1 MDEIRK
7 GYETE
12 KTADSQQNESQTTQV
27 QRSNVYKC
35 VCVGVCVRVCVCVCV
50 CVCGICR
57 SPDHD
62 SVDMTVASMPA
73 ACFK

>member
-1 MDEIRK
+1 MPWLSQNLSLRLIHWLSLYNKMDEIRK

-35 VCVGVCVRVCVCVCV
+35 VCVGVCVCV
-50 CVCGICR
+50 
-57 SPDHD
+57 
-62 SVDMTVASMPA
+62 
-73 ACFK
+73 